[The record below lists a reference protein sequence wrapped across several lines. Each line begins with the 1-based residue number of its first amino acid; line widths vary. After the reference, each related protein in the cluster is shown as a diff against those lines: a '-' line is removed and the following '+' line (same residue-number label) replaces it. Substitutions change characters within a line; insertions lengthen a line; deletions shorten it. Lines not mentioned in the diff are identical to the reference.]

1 MPLSLAE
8 LKQVLQELAPVL
20 PQAWIQKIHQPTPS
34 TVTLDLRAAGRTL
47 TLLLSAHPEAGR
59 IHLTRRRLPNPPQPL
74 PFCRFL
80 RAHLQGGRIEAI
92 EQVDDDRLVALRISA
107 RGASL
112 TLLVELT
119 GRNADLLLL
128 DSQGAILRALR
139 GERRK
144 PGESYC
150 PPRGGRRQPISRA
163 EAPIPPPSPAESA
176 EHAFPISASL
186 DEHYHAYEA
195 DRARERLRQARLI
208 HVRKTIKKL
217 RRRREGLETD
227 LEKASRYREY
237 ARYGELLKQHLGTI
251 HKGQDRI
258 TVIDYFDPALP
269 ELVIPLDPAKDARR
283 NLDDYFKKHRKYQTA
298 QRELEPRIER
308 TTRDLHALEAEH
320 RALEDGAWEPLHQED
335 LRGFP
340 TPPSA
345 ASATGSQEKTRAKTD
360 KRAGPFRRFL
370 SFDQHPIYVGRNA
383 RENDELST
391 KFARSNDL
399 WLHARGVPG
408 SHVVVRL
415 AKGAKIPRET
425 LLDAANL
432 ALLYSDFKKSGKG
445 DVIYTRGKW
454 VKKAKGQPPG
464 TVTVTQ
470 EETLFVTLD
479 RTRLDRLKESGE

>member
-8 LKQVLQELAPVL
+8 IKQVLGELAPVL
-20 PQAWIQKIHQPTPS
+20 SQAWIQKIHQPTPS
-34 TVTLDLRAAGRTL
+34 TMTLDLRAGRQTL

-59 IHLTRRRLPNPPQPL
+59 IHLTRRRLPNPPQPP
-74 PFCRFL
+74 PFCQFL

-107 RGASL
+107 RGASH

-119 GRNADLLLL
+119 GRNTDLLLL
-128 DSQGAILRALR
+128 DSQGTILRALR
-139 GERRK
+139 GERQK
-144 PGESYC
+144 PGEIYH
-150 PPRGGRRQPISRA
+150 PPGGGRRQPSSRM
-163 EAPIPPPSPAESA
+163 EALPTPPSPSAAA

-195 DRARERLRQARLI
+195 DRARERQRQARLI

-217 RRRREGLETD
+217 RRRREGLEMD

-258 TVIDYFDPALP
+258 TVIDYFDPAFP

-298 QRELEPRIER
+298 QRELEPRIQT
-308 TTRDLHALEAEH
+308 TTRDLDALESER
-320 RALEDGAWEPLHQED
+320 RALEDGTWEPPQQENQ
-335 LRGFP
+335 RGFP
-340 TPPSA
+340 AVPSA
-345 ASATGSQEKTRAKTD
+345 ASATASPEKGRSKTE

-370 SFDQHPIYVGRNA
+370 SFDQFPIYVGRNA

-391 KFARSNDL
+391 KFVRSDDV

-464 TVTVTQ
+464 AVSVTQ

-479 RTRLDRLKESGE
+479 RARLDRLKESGE